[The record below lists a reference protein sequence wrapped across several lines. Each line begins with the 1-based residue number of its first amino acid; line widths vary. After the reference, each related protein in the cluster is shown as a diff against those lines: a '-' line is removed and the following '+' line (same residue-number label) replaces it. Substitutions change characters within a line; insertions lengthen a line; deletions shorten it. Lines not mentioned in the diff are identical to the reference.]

1 MSLNINHRFALG
13 SFIQSRILKIFNYL
27 KYNSIKKILSPY
39 SGNVVPSELIGN
51 INIKNDIFGT
61 SLGVL
66 PFKNEV
72 KAPCDCLVEKI
83 SAVGN
88 GIRLKVGSVIIILN
102 VGLEA
107 DKYSK
112 DLFNLLVK
120 EGDRV
125 EKGQTIL
132 TFDADKLYSID
143 RTFVCVI
150 TVRQTKAKEHIT
162 FINSRKLNFDS
173 IICNINTN

>member
-13 SFIQSRILKIFNYL
+13 SFIQSRILKIFYYF

-51 INIKNDIFGT
+51 INIKNDIFGS

-66 PFKNEV
+66 PLKNEV

-120 EGDRV
+120 EGDKV
-125 EKGQTIL
+125 EK
-132 TFDADKLYSID
+132 DKLSLLLMWINF
-143 RTFVCVI
+143 TVLIELLCV
-150 TVRQTKAKEHIT
+150 
-162 FINSRKLNFDS
+162 
-173 IICNINTN
+173 